1 MAAYVIANY
10 RVTDAAGY
18 ARYVD
23 AVGATTAAH
32 GAEVL
37 VADFASMALDGAPRD
52 VSIVARF
59 ASKAAAIAW
68 YHSAEYQEIVHLRT
82 DHTDGFLLIADA
94 VSAPQEN

>member
-1 MAAYVIANY
+1 MAGYVIANY

-37 VADFASMALDGAPRD
+37 VADFDSEVMEGTPQA
-52 VSIVARF
+52 VTIVARF
-59 ASKAAAIAW
+59 ASKAAASVW
-68 YHSAEYQEIVHLRT
+68 YHSAEYQAIVHLRK
-82 DHTDGFLLIADA
+82 DHTQGFLVVVDG
-94 VSAPQEN
+94 V

>member
-23 AVGATTAAH
+23 AVGATSAAK

-37 VADFASMALDGAPRD
+37 VADFAGMALNGAPHD
-52 VSIVARF
+52 VSIAARL
-59 ASKAAAIAW
+59 AAA
-68 YHSAEYQEIVHLRT
+68 
-82 DHTDGFLLIADA
+82 
-94 VSAPQEN
+94 